1 VFSRDQL
8 IQFLNEADDDEY
20 LLMKI
25 VALFG
30 IYGGCR
36 KCELCKMKIDD
47 VQDYGDH
54 LFIRLPDTK
63 TGVDRSF
70 MVVGQQ
76 EPALNAL
83 VYWRKYI
90 ALRPQFPDRHLNKD
104 RLFLHFKKGKCSQS
118 AVGIHSFGKMPKKI
132 ASFLKLEKPE
142 LYTGHSFRRTGATLQ
157 ADAGTDMVNLK
168 RFGG

>member
-1 VFSRDQL
+1 VFSGDQL
-8 IQFLNEADDDEY
+8 VQFLNEADDDEY
-20 LLMKI
+20 LLVKI
-25 VALFG
+25 VSLFG
-30 IYGGCR
+30 IYGGCP

-90 ALRPQFPDRHLNKD
+90 ALQHLNKD

-118 AVGIHSFGKMPKKI
+118 AVRIHSFSKMPKKI

-142 LYTGHSFRRTGATLQ
+142 LYTGHSFFSSYRC
-157 ADAGTDMVNLK
+157 
-168 RFGG
+168 